1 MWVTYNGTP
10 LSCGEKV
17 LFIIPANE
25 TTKGER
31 ERGRREKGKREKGE
45 KERWKRDERR
55 DGSGRKDWMGRERG
69 TRNMQAYHHS
79 PISIIS

>member
-25 TTKGER
+25 ATKGER
-31 ERGRREKGKREKGE
+31 ERGRRKEGEKGGRREKGKREEGGKEGWKWEEGWDGE
-45 KERWKRDERR
+45 KER
-55 DGSGRKDWMGRERG
+55 
-69 TRNMQAYHHS
+69 N
-79 PISIIS
+79 